1 MLPQHTHTSFRS
13 IRLLAPL
20 RFGAVVALVLASS
33 ACSSK
38 GGGSS
43 DDGPSPPGAAGASG
57 GSGGTGSLNGNGG
70 YAFVDDLGNAGGS
83 AGTVGGAG
91 QTGDAGTPDP
101 YVLPPSVTIGEAG
114 EVLCGTSLCACN
126 NGVDDDGDG
135 KGDGFDEEC
144 TGALDNDEGTFSTG
158 IPGDNSDPKWQDC
171 FFDGN
176 SGAGDDQCRYHA
188 DCLTGV
194 KPASDPDCAVSTSC
208 HDFCA
213 ARAPNGCD
221 CFGCCTV
228 QLADSSSVSVFIGE
242 SCSLENVDDPASCPR
257 CTPSAACGNTCAECE
272 LCPGKSV
279 EDLPASCSTPPDGT
293 GGTGGTGGAGGTGGG
308 ETPGYSCDAGQTVC
322 SSTSDCPPGDYC
334 SLGCCLAFVIY

>member
-1 MLPQHTHTSFRS
+1 MHRHSTRISSS
-13 IRLLAPL
+13 IGYAVPL
-20 RFGAVVALVLASS
+20 QFGALAALLLGLA

-38 GGGSS
+38 GGGQDDQSPATSGSS
-43 DDGPSPPGAAGASG
+43 GAGAGGSSAGMLNGGGSYGFLDDTENGGAAGTDSSASG
-57 GSGGTGSLNGNGG
+57 
-70 YAFVDDLGNAGGS
+70 V
-83 AGTVGGAG
+83 
-91 QTGDAGTPDP
+91 GDAGAPDP
-101 YVLPPSVTIGEAG
+101 YVLPPSVTLGEAG
-114 EVLCGTSLCACN
+114 EALCGSSPCACN

-135 KGDGFDEEC
+135 KSDGFDEEC

-176 SGAGDDQCRYHA
+176 SGAGDDHCRYHA

-194 KPASDPDCAVSTSC
+194 KPASDPDCAVSADC
-208 HDFCA
+208 HDFCQ
-213 ARAPNGCD
+213 ARTPNGCD

-257 CTPSAACGNTCAECE
+257 CTPSAACGNTCGECE
-272 LCPGKSV
+272 LCPGKSI
-279 EDLPASCSTPPDGT
+279 EDLPASCSETPGA
-293 GGTGGTGGAGGTGGG
+293 GGAGGGGD
-308 ETPGYSCDAGQTVC
+308 TPVYSCDADQTVC
-322 SSTSDCPPGDYC
+322 GSTADCPGGHYC

>member
-1 MLPQHTHTSFRS
+1 
-13 IRLLAPL
+13 
-20 RFGAVVALVLASS
+20 
-33 ACSSK
+33 
-38 GGGSS
+38 
-43 DDGPSPPGAAGASG
+43 
-57 GSGGTGSLNGNGG
+57 
-70 YAFVDDLGNAGGS
+70 
-83 AGTVGGAG
+83 
-91 QTGDAGTPDP
+91 
-101 YVLPPSVTIGEAG
+101 LPPSVTVSEAG

-176 SGAGDDQCRYHA
+176 SGAGDDHCRYHA
-188 DCLTGV
+188 DCLTGA

-213 ARAPNGCD
+213 ARTPNGCD

-242 SCSLENVDDPASCPR
+242 SCSLENVDDAASCPR

-293 GGTGGTGGAGGTGGG
+293 GGSGGSGGG
-308 ETPGYSCDAGQTVC
+308 ETPGYSCDAGKTVC
-322 SSTSDCPPGDYC
+322 SSTSDCPSGDYC